1 MRNFSFSERLFA
13 VIYFQPES
21 AVAVF
26 KLLLNSVR
34 QLIY

>member
-1 MRNFSFSERLFA
+1 MPAPIFILLFM
-13 VIYFQPES
+13 VTCFTS
-21 AVAVF
+21 SKLF